1 MSENYLKK
9 PETLILLLVLAVL
22 SFLILKPIILSI
34 TVGIIL
40 AVVFAPAYDRIFKIT
55 NSKNLSST
63 ITCLFLILLIILP
76 IWFLIPIFIQQSFEV
91 YQFSQQIDFA
101 TPLKSIFPSLFAS
114 DEFSDQ
120 IASILFSF
128 VTNLANS
135 AVNSFSKFI
144 LNFPAFFFQLIVVF
158 FTLFFVLR
166 DKELFLNYVKEISP
180 LSKEVENKIFK
191 SSKDITLSVIYGQV
205 FIGIIQGIITGIGFF
220 IFNVNN
226 ALFLTLIA
234 SLAGIFPVIGTT
246 IVWLPVAVYLFI
258 GDNTIA
264 AIGVVIF
271 GVFASSIDNILRPM
285 IVSKRTRMHPLILLV
300 GMIGGLFFFGILGF
314 ILGPLIL
321 AYIFIILETYRTRQL
336 EGVFIPPEQK

>member
-1 MSENYLKK
+1 MMDDDYFKK
-9 PETLILLLVLAVL
+9 LGALIILFILIIL
-22 SFLILKPIILSI
+22 SFLVLKPILLSI
-34 TVGIIL
+34 IVGIIL
-40 AVVFAPAYDRIFKIT
+40 AVVFAPAYDLIFKIT

-63 ITCLFLILLIILP
+63 IICIFLALLIILP
-76 IWFLIPIFIQQSFEV
+76 IWFLTPIILRQSFEV
-91 YQFSQQIDFA
+91 YQFAQQIDFV
-101 TPLKSIFPSLFAS
+101 TPLKSFFPSLFAS
-114 DEFSDQ
+114 EEFSEE

-166 DKELFLNYVKEISP
+166 DKEQFSEYVKGISP
-180 LSKEVENKIFK
+180 FSKDVEKKLFK
-191 SSKDITLSVIYGQV
+191 SSRNITLSVIYGQV
-205 FIGIIQGIITGIGFF
+205 FIGIIQGIIIGIGFF

-234 SLAGIFPVIGTT
+234 SLAGIFPVIGTA
-246 IVWLPVAVYLFI
+246 IVWIPVAIFLFI
-258 GDNTIA
+258 GDSTFA
-264 AIGVVIF
+264 SIGVVIF
-271 GVFASSIDNILRPM
+271 GVFSSSIDNILRPM
-285 IVSKRTRMHPLILLV
+285 IVSRRARMHPLILLI

-321 AYIFIILETYRTRQL
+321 AYIFIILETYRKERVQ
-336 EGVFIPPEQK
+336 GVFIPPNN